1 MSLWGKND
9 DKTANG
15 TIAIAANGTVTG
27 SGTAFT
33 DAMVGNYIR
42 AGGEDYLIT
51 ARASNTSATVIA
63 GVPGATLSVVSSGTS
78 YTLSEKCKFVTTSE
92 ATSTN
97 GIHGDPTKVFGVDTT
112 EIGAGGDNVV
122 SVTIVDGGS
131 GYKGSAP
138 SVSFSGGGG
147 SSAAATAGTGGYPKI
162 TSVTVTNVGSG
173 YTSTPT
179 VAIAVPTSFLIF
191 SAVLSPIIKLYSLL
205 I

>member
-9 DKTANG
+9 GKTPGWNYCNCG
-15 TIAIAANGTVTG
+15 SMGPVTG
-27 SGTAFT
+27 SSTAFT
-33 DAMVGNYIR
+33 
-42 AGGEDYLIT
+42 T
-51 ARASNTSATVIA
+51 ADLELEIIFVLVEKIILSLQSHQILQDSVIA
-63 GVPGATLSVVSSGTS
+63 GVPGATLTAVVGSGAS

-131 GYKGSAP
+131 SYKGSAP

-147 SSAAATAGTGGYPKI
+147 SSAGPQLLEQVDI
-162 TSVTVTNVGSG
+162 
-173 YTSTPT
+173 
-179 VAIAVPTSFLIF
+179 L
-191 SAVLSPIIKLYSLL
+191 VLHLL
-205 I
+205 Q